1 MLLKEAIG
9 TGETIV
15 EAQEDACRQLGVET
29 HEANFDVLQMPE
41 KKKFGIFGGSPAKV
55 RAFLEVSPAQSAADY
70 LKRIL
75 TCMGFN
81 DVTMEIQEIEG
92 GAKINLSSED
102 ISLIIG
108 KRGETLD
115 ALQYLTGLVANHI
128 DNAYYRITI
137 DTGNYREKRE
147 KTLEILGRRMAFKA
161 IKTGKNVPLEP
172 MNPYERRIIHT
183 AVQKVNGAISWSEG
197 ENIDRHVVIGLDP
210 NAKPYRRRNG
220 GYNNRSRGGQKSV
233 ITTDIT
239 EAVIVIPIRPDMH
252 RTTRYKKE
260 RQLTT
265 AGIFP
270 FTERSRQK
278 KKKNLYKLFGGC
290 TMQPPKK

>member
-161 IKTGKNVPLEP
+161 LKTGKNVPLEP

-220 GYNNRSRGGQKSV
+220 GYNNRSRGGQKKRYNDGYNRSGNRNTYTAGHAQDNQV
-233 ITTDIT
+233 QKR
-239 EAVIVIPIRPDMH
+239 APINDGGNFSLYGKIE
-252 RTTRYKKE
+252 TKKE
-260 RQLTT
+260 KES
-265 AGIFP
+265 I
-270 FTERSRQK
+270 
-278 KKKNLYKLFGGC
+278 
-290 TMQPPKK
+290 

>member
-137 DTGNYREKRE
+137 DT
-147 KTLEILGRRMAFKA
+147 LQMSC
-161 IKTGKNVPLEP
+161 P
-172 MNPYERRIIHT
+172 
-183 AVQKVNGAISWSEG
+183 
-197 ENIDRHVVIGLDP
+197 
-210 NAKPYRRRNG
+210 
-220 GYNNRSRGGQKSV
+220 
-233 ITTDIT
+233 
-239 EAVIVIPIRPDMH
+239 
-252 RTTRYKKE
+252 
-260 RQLTT
+260 
-265 AGIFP
+265 
-270 FTERSRQK
+270 
-278 KKKNLYKLFGGC
+278 
-290 TMQPPKK
+290 PPKT

>member
-55 RAFLEVSPAQSAADY
+55 RAFLEVSPAQSAANY
-70 LKRIL
+70 LKSVLSR
-75 TCMGFN
+75 MGFN

-128 DNAYYRITI
+128 DNTYYRITL
-137 DTGNYREKRE
+137 DMGNYRKKRE
-147 KTLEILGRRMAFKA
+147 KTLEILGRRMAYKA
-161 IKTGKNVPLEP
+161 LKIGKNVPMEP

-183 AVQKVNGAISWSEG
+183 AVQKVNGVISWSEG

-210 NAKPYRRRNG
+210 NAKTYRRRNS
-220 GYNNRSRGGQKSV
+220 GYNKSRSTQKKHYNDGYNRNGNRNGYTAGHGQNNQVQKRAPINDGGNFSLYGK
-233 ITTDIT
+233 I
-239 EAVIVIPIRPDMH
+239 EM
-252 RTTRYKKE
+252 KKE
-260 RQLTT
+260 KES
-265 AGIFP
+265 I
-270 FTERSRQK
+270 
-278 KKKNLYKLFGGC
+278 
-290 TMQPPKK
+290 